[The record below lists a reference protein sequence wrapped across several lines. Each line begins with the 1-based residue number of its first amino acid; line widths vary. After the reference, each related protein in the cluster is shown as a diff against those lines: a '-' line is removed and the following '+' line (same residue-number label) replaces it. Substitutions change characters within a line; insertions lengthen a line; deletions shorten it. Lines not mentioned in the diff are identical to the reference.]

1 MKNKGLIG
9 LLLLTVMSMSA
20 CSINSGD
27 NSESKSEPQSNS
39 SSSISSQNSESTS
52 EPASQSEISSSLV
65 SSEESS
71 SLVSSST
78 SSEKP
83 SSGPSSFPSSSQSEF
98 EPEEHEHDWATE
110 WSSDVDYHWHK
121 CNEPLGGAACMEVNA
136 KAAHTWDNGT
146 VTKEPGAYSTG
157 IKTYKCTVCQFT
169 KTEVIP
175 ATGGGETTGSFTF
188 NETALNTPQEIHTAN
203 QKKYLN
209 LDKEYYHITS
219 SDLSSCSANGNTN
232 ASTPNKV
239 TVSWTYTAPEG
250 KTLSKFQLL
259 YGQRSDLGDAYTIDG
274 TTAQSLSFYNPYLG
288 DNYFKVIANFSDGTK
303 EASEVKVFKVDTQAP
318 RNLSAGNM
326 PNVRDMGG
334 RTTYAGGKI
343 KQGLIYRG
351 AGNKFDNRSS
361 VNDECKNVLTK
372 QLKIKT
378 EINVANST
386 SNNLNF
392 SGINVQNCY
401 MDYGATPYSN
411 LARNAE
417 RVRQVMDI
425 LADETNYPVFYHCRI
440 GTDRTGI
447 TGMMIG
453 GLLGIPFNE
462 VFQDY
467 CFSNFAPIDGQRYPN
482 KPSDPN
488 GDDPAKYIDEILAMP
503 GANYQEQT
511 YNALLSIG
519 VPAEKLNKIIDFM
532 TEGPKADLP
541 GGVVGKG
548 DSLSSTGTKKTST
561 DFKNPATYYECGKG
575 KQATLT
581 AEFSEGEKDVVVYLG
596 STDSSDSTKL
606 ASCISLKIDGE
617 EQTIVDK
624 TLFKAGFGTTQQNG
638 RTGYM
643 FNLLG
648 KYEFEEG
655 QHQITVSVKSGT
667 FNLGTIAVFDHVAPS
682 A

>member
-1 MKNKGLIG
+1 MKKNLK
-9 LLLLTVMSMSA
+9 LLTLLSVMA
-20 CSINSGD
+20 LLSGCAITTPSVSKD
-27 NSESKSEPQSNS
+27 SQQQGQDTSEQIADKSSEDKASEGKTSEKNS
-39 SSSISSQNSESTS
+39 SKEDSGYTPVEHTHAWDNAWTS
-52 EPASQSEISSSLV
+52 DA
-65 SSEESS
+65 
-71 SLVSSST
+71 
-78 SSEKP
+78 
-83 SSGPSSFPSSSQSEF
+83 
-98 EPEEHEHDWATE
+98 
-110 WSSDVDYHWHK
+110 DYHWHK
-121 CNEPLGGAACMEVNA
+121 CTADLAGAACGEIND
-136 KAAHTWDNGT
+136 KAAHTWDAGT
-146 VTKEPGAYSTG
+146 VTKEPGAYTTG
-157 IKTYKCTVCQFT
+157 VKTYKCTVCQYQ
-169 KTEVIP
+169 KTETIP
-175 ATGGGETTGSFTF
+175 ATGGGEAAGAFSFD
-188 NETALNTPQEIHTAN
+188 ETVLNTAQEIHTAN

-209 LDKEYYHITS
+209 LNKAYYHITA
-219 SDLSSCSANGNTN
+219 SDLSSCNASGTTN

-239 TVSWTYTAPEG
+239 TVSWNYTAPSG
-250 KTLSKFQLL
+250 KSVSKFTFM
-259 YGQRSDLGDAYTIDG
+259 YGQRSDLGDAYSIDG
-274 TTAQSLSFYNPYLG
+274 TTATSISFYNPYIG
-288 DNYFKVIANFSDGTK
+288 DNYFKVIANLNDGSK
-303 EASEVKVFKVDTQAP
+303 EASEIKVFKVDSQAP
-318 RNLSAGNM
+318 RNISAGNM

-351 AGNKFDNRSS
+351 DGNKFDNRSA

-386 SNNLNF
+386 GNNLNF
-392 SGINVQNCY
+392 SGVNVVNAY

-417 RVRQVMDI
+417 RVRQVMDV
-425 LADETNYPVFYHCRI
+425 LADESNYPVFYHCRI

-482 KPSDPN
+482 KASDPN

-503 GANYQEQT
+503 GKNYQEQT

-519 VPAEKLNKIIDFM
+519 VPAETLSKIINIM
-532 TEGPKADLP
+532 TEGTKATLP
-541 GGVVGKG
+541 TSKVGSG
-548 DSLSSTGTKKTST
+548 NGLSSTGTKKTVSDYT
-561 DFKNPATYYECGKG
+561 APATYYELNSGKE
-575 KQATLT
+575 ASLITDLT
-581 AEFSEGEKDVVVYLG
+581 VGEKDIVVYLG

-606 ASCISLKIDGE
+606 ASGISLKIDGV

-624 TLFKAGFGTTQQNG
+624 TYFKAGFGSTQQNH

-648 KYEFEEG
+648 KYNLSAG
-655 QHQITVSVKSGT
+655 QHTITITCKSGT
-667 FNLGTIAVFDHVAPS
+667 FNVGTISVFDHIANS
-682 A
+682 TDTNYM

>member
-1 MKNKGLIG
+1 MNKRGIDMKNTMKLLSLVLSLG
-9 LLLLTVMSMSA
+9 LLVGCGGNNVTPEDSS
-20 CSINSGD
+20 NQGGD
-27 NSESKSEPQSNS
+27 ESSEQGQ
-39 SSSISSQNSESTS
+39 SQNS
-52 EPASQSEISSSLV
+52 SQGG
-65 SSEESS
+65 
-71 SLVSSST
+71 T
-78 SSEKP
+78 SSQQGGG
-83 SSGPSSFPSSSQSEF
+83 SGFTPVAHNHTFAST
-98 EPEEHEHDWATE
+98 WT
-110 WSSDVDYHWHK
+110 SDAISHWHK
-121 CNEPLGGAACMEVNA
+121 CNGTGCLARSEEAN
-136 KAAHTWDNGT
+136 HTWDAGT
-146 VTKEPGAYSTG
+146 VKTAAGEYTQGVKEYT
-157 IKTYKCTVCQFT
+157 CTVCNRK

-175 ATGGGETTGSFTF
+175 ATGGNEAQGNFTF
-188 NETALNTPQEIHTAN
+188 DETALATAQEIHTAN

-209 LDKEYYHITS
+209 LNKEYYHITA
-219 SDLSSCSANGNTN
+219 SDLSNCGANGNSN
-232 ASTPNKV
+232 VSTPNKV
-239 TVSWTYTAPEG
+239 SVSWTYSAPAG
-250 KTLSKFQLL
+250 KTLSKFQFV
-259 YGQRSDLGDAYTIDG
+259 YGQKADLGDAYLIETS
-274 TTAQSLSFYNPYLG
+274 TTQKAEFYNPYLG
-288 DNYFKVIANFSDGTK
+288 DNYFKVIAVLSDGSK
-303 EASEVKVFKVDTQAP
+303 EASPIKTFKVDTQAP

-343 KQGLIYRG
+343 RQGLIYRG

-361 VNDECKNVLTK
+361 VDSTCQNVLLK

-386 SNNLNF
+386 GNNLNF
-392 SGINVQNCY
+392 SGMTVKDCF

-503 GANYQEQT
+503 GKTYQEQT

-519 VPAEKLNKIIDFM
+519 VPAKTLNKIIDIM
-532 TEGPKADLP
+532 TEGNKAELP
-541 GGVVGKG
+541 GGKIGVGTDLETDASRKAG
-548 DSLSSTGTKKTST
+548 SGYTDPDAYIELSNGKTASY
-561 DFKNPATYYECGKG
+561 KATV
-575 KQATLT
+575 T
-581 AEFSEGEKDVVVYLG
+581 AGEKDVVIYLG
-596 STDSSDSTKL
+596 SQDSSNSTTL
-606 ASCISLKIDGE
+606 ASGLKLLIDGE
-617 EQTIVDK
+617 EKTIVDK
-624 TLFKAGFGTTQQNG
+624 TYFKAGFGTTQQNR

-648 KYEFEEG
+648 KYNLTAGEHTF
-655 QHQITVSVKSGT
+655 QIVGKSSTT
-667 FNLGTIAVFDHVAPS
+667 FNFATIAVFDHVTA

>member
-1 MKNKGLIG
+1 MKKNLK
-9 LLLLTVMSMSA
+9 LLTLLSA
-20 CSINSGD
+20 IALLASCTMVPSNKDDS
-27 NSESKSEPQSNS
+27 NKQQEQSS
-39 SSSISSQNSESTS
+39 A
-52 EPASQSEISSSLV
+52 EPASGKSEQKSQDKSEGTSEKASSSDDGGYTPV
-65 SSEESS
+65 
-71 SLVSSST
+71 
-78 SSEKP
+78 
-83 SSGPSSFPSSSQSEF
+83 
-98 EPEEHEHDWATE
+98 EHSHSWDTAWTCD
-110 WSSDVDYHWHK
+110 SDYHWHK
-121 CNEPLGGAACMEVNA
+121 CTSPLNGATCGEIND
-136 KAAHTWDNGT
+136 KAAHTWDAGT
-146 VTKEPGAYSTG
+146 VTKEPGAYTTG
-157 IKTYKCTVCQFT
+157 VKTYTCTVCQYK
-169 KTEVIP
+169 KTETIP
-175 ATGGGETTGSFTF
+175 ATGGGEATGAFTF
-188 NETALNTPQEIHTAN
+188 DETALNTAQEIHTAN

-209 LDKEYYHITS
+209 LNKAYYHITA
-219 SDLSSCSANGNTN
+219 SDLSSCSASGTSN

-239 TVSWTYTAPEG
+239 TVSWNYTAPSG
-250 KTLSKFQLL
+250 KSVSKFTFM
-259 YGQRSDLGDAYTIDG
+259 YGQRSDLGDAYSIDG
-274 TTAQSLSFYNPYLG
+274 TTATSISFYNPYIG
-288 DNYFKVIANFSDGTK
+288 DNYFKVIANLNDGSK
-303 EASEVKVFKVDTQAP
+303 EASDIKVFKVDSQAP
-318 RNLSAGNM
+318 RNISAGNM

-343 KQGLIYRG
+343 RQGLIYRG

-386 SNNLNF
+386 GNNLNF
-392 SGINVQNCY
+392 NGVEVVNAY

-417 RVRQVMDI
+417 RVRQVMDV
-425 LADETNYPVFYHCRI
+425 LADESNYPVFYHCRI

-482 KPSDPN
+482 KASDPN

-503 GANYQEQT
+503 GKNYQEQT

-519 VPAEKLNKIIDFM
+519 VPAETLNKIINIM
-532 TEGPKADLP
+532 TEGAKATLP
-541 GGVVGKG
+541 TSKLGSGNG
-548 DSLSSTGTKKTST
+548 LSSTGTKKTVSDYT
-561 DFKNPATYYECGKG
+561 APATYYELSKG
-575 KQATLT
+575 KEASLITELT
-581 AEFSEGEKDVVVYLG
+581 AGEKDVVVYLG

-606 ASCISLKIDGE
+606 ASGISLKIDGV

-624 TLFKAGFGTTQQNG
+624 TYFKAGFGSTQQNH

-648 KYEFEEG
+648 KYSFTAG
-655 QHQITVSVKSGT
+655 QHTITITSKSGT
-667 FNLGTIAVFDHVAPS
+667 FNVGTISVFDHVANT
-682 A
+682 ADVDYM

>member
-1 MKNKGLIG
+1 MKKAIKLLTLLSALG
-9 LLLLTVMSMSA
+9 LLVGCQTATAESE
-20 CSINSGD
+20 GD
-27 NSESKSEPQSNS
+27 KSNQESQPQSQPSPQSNNS
-39 SSSISSQNSESTS
+39 GANPSSQAGGDFTPISHTHSWDTKWTS
-52 EPASQSEISSSLV
+52 D
-65 SSEESS
+65 
-71 SLVSSST
+71 T
-78 SSEKP
+78 
-83 SSGPSSFPSSSQSEF
+83 
-98 EPEEHEHDWATE
+98 
-110 WSSDVDYHWHK
+110 DYHWHK
-121 CNEPLGGAACMEVNA
+121 CTAPMGEGGCVEIND
-136 KAAHTWDNGT
+136 KAAHTWDAGK
-146 VTKEPGAYSTG
+146 VTKEAGAYTTG
-157 IKTYKCTVCQFT
+157 VKTYECTVCGFK
-169 KTEVIP
+169 KTEDIP
-175 ATGGGETTGSFTF
+175 ATGGGETAGAFTF
-188 NETALNTPQEIHTAN
+188 NDTELNTPQEIHTAN

-209 LDKEYYHITS
+209 LNKAYYHITA
-219 SDLSSCSANGNTN
+219 SDLTSCSASGTTN

-239 TVSWTYTAPEG
+239 TVKWNYTVPEG
-250 KTLSKFQLL
+250 KTLSNYTFM
-259 YGQRSDLGDAYTIDG
+259 YGQRSDLGDAYSLTASSNTI
-274 TTAQSLSFYNPYLG
+274 SFYNPYLG
-288 DNYFKVIANFSDGTK
+288 DNYFKVIANFSDGSK
-303 EASEVKVFKVDTQAP
+303 EASEIKIFKVDTQAP

-351 AGNKFDNRSS
+351 AGNKFDNRSA

-378 EINVANST
+378 EINVANGD

-392 SGINVQNCY
+392 SGVALKNCY

-503 GANYQEQT
+503 GKNYQEQT
-511 YNALLSIG
+511 YNALRSIG
-519 VPAEKLNKIIDFM
+519 VPAETLNKIINIM
-532 TEGPKADLP
+532 TEGKKADLP
-541 GGVVGKG
+541 EGKVASG
-548 DSLSSTGTKKTST
+548 TALASTGTKKTAT
-561 DFKNPATYYECGKG
+561 DYKDPASYYELSKG
-575 KQATLT
+575 KEASLT
-581 AEFSEGEKDVVVYLG
+581 ADFTAGEKDIVVYLG

-606 ASCISLKIDGE
+606 SSCITLKIDGQ
-617 EQTIVDK
+617 EQTLATTK
-624 TLFKAGFGTTQQNG
+624 TLFTAGFGTTQQNR

-648 KYEFEEG
+648 KYNLAQG
-655 QHQITVSVKSGT
+655 QHTITVSVKSGT
-667 FNLGTIAVFDHVAPS
+667 FNVGTISAFDHVANNTDTQYV
-682 A
+682 